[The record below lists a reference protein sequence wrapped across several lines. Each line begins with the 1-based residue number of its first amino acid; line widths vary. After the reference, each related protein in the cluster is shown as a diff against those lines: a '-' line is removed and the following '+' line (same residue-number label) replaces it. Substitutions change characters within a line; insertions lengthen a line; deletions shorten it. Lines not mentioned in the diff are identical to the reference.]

1 MSIDRSFVAENQA
14 QRLRLQSLVSRLTD
28 GQLARSMPAGWT
40 VAGVLGHLAF
50 WDQRLLV
57 LLEQHEEKEG
67 AALPETVR
75 AADIGWINDAAK
87 PMLLALPP
95 RVAADLVVRIVD
107 TLDRKI
113 EALSDGFVARNAAAG
128 APLILGRAHHR
139 REHLDEIERA
149 LQG

>member
-1 MSIDRSFVAENQA
+1 MSIDRSFVTENHA
-14 QRLRLQSLVSRLTD
+14 QRLRLENLVSRVAD

-57 LLEQHEEKEG
+57 LLEQHEGKEG

-75 AADIGWINDAAK
+75 AADVGWINDAAK

-95 RVAADLVVRIVD
+95 RTAADLAVRIAR
-107 TLDRKI
+107 TLDRRI
-113 EALSDGFVARNAAAG
+113 EALSDDFVARNAAAG